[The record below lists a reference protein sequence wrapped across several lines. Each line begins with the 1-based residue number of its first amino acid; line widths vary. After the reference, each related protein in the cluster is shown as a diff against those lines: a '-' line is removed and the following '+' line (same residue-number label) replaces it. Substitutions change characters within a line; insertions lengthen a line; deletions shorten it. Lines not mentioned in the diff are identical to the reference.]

1 MPPFFFSV
9 TMKIL
14 LCPPLKIAKKI
25 LKKSVCLESYFYF
38 LDKMLFFLNMKIM
51 WFTLTFKVFL
61 IKIFIVLSVLLIMEC
76 GLYKIG

>member
-1 MPPFFFSV
+1 
-9 TMKIL
+9 MKIL
-14 LCPPLKIAKKI
+14 LGPPLKIVKKI

-61 IKIFIVLSVLLIMEC
+61 NQGAEGIFIVLSVLLIMEC